1 MRQDSIVRGR
11 GYWVKYPDSGFAI
24 VNSSELLL
32 DSVAVDS
39 GWNMVGSIS
48 KTVAVNTVGQL
59 PDTSIYSAFVGYG
72 SDGYE
77 VTDSIYPGNGYWVK
91 MKRPAKLILN
101 GSIGGIAR
109 ITSISPVPFERVLN
123 VLSFTDAEGRMQ
135 SLYFGGKEYQNI
147 ETANYELPPRAPE
160 GMFDARFVPDRMIE
174 LADGKNQQD
183 FPISLTWV
191 SYPLTA
197 RWIIRDE
204 SESASLISD
213 EKEFCMGKNGAIRL
227 DHPVSNFMLRLIPAS
242 RKDVPKEYA
251 LAQNYPNPFNPKT
264 VIRYQLPV
272 QTRVTLRVYNVIGE
286 IISTLVGDDVQEPG
300 YKEVEW
306 DATSQP
312 SGVYFYKLAAGNF
325 VRVKKL
331 LLLR

>member
-1 MRQDSIVRGR
+1 
-11 GYWVKYPDSGFAI
+11 
-24 VNSSELLL
+24 
-32 DSVAVDS
+32 
-39 GWNMVGSIS
+39 
-48 KTVAVNTVGQL
+48 
-59 PDTSIYSAFVGYG
+59 
-72 SDGYE
+72 
-77 VTDSIYPGNGYWVK
+77 
-91 MKRPAKLILN
+91 
-101 GSIGGIAR
+101 
-109 ITSISPVPFERVLN
+109 
-123 VLSFTDAEGRMQ
+123 
-135 SLYFGGKEYQNI
+135 
-147 ETANYELPPRAPE
+147 
-160 GMFDARFVPDRMIE
+160 
-174 LADGKNQQD
+174 
-183 FPISLTWV
+183 
-191 SYPLTA
+191 
-197 RWIIRDE
+197 
-204 SESASLISD
+204 
-213 EKEFCMGKNGAIRL
+213 MGKNGAIRL